1 MWILW
6 LMEGVPFHNQTIVI
20 LFLWN
25 RYFIKFQPDLHFDFV
40 LYHVVENITEE
51 IVDRKYHLTSILQM
65 RMIFSFHS
73 WNRQKSTQ
81 LLVQILSKI
90 LTLSHRLQG
99 DCSINGNSISQELA
113 THSKYQTLYFNSG
126 LQSLSIGVAQNMF
139 FHSERIF

>member
-81 LLVQILSKI
+81 LLV
-90 LTLSHRLQG
+90 
-99 DCSINGNSISQELA
+99 
-113 THSKYQTLYFNSG
+113 
-126 LQSLSIGVAQNMF
+126 
-139 FHSERIF
+139 